1 MVPGDAGTWSSKAS
15 IYSDPKAFNAKAL
28 AEGGDSVLEEG
39 CAQEATCPM
48 DSLLA
53 DGRSNDPSG
62 QLPKLGRSLREVV
75 KLQSALDCLV
85 SSYQIP

>member
-1 MVPGDAGTWSSKAS
+1 
-15 IYSDPKAFNAKAL
+15 
-28 AEGGDSVLEEG
+28 
-39 CAQEATCPM
+39 M